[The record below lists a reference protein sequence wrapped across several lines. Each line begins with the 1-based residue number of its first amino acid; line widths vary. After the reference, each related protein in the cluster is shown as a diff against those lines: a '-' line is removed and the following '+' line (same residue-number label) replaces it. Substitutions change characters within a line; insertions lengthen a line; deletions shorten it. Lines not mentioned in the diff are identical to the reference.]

1 MNDSQSQ
8 TKEFMSTFGQVLPD
22 APTKLTK
29 ETYELRINLIL
40 EELDEFVR
48 ASQSQDLVGVAD
60 ALGDLLYVIYGAG
73 CAYGIDLEPVFKEI
87 HRSNMSKLWTE
98 EEVKSNQE
106 RFATGELVA
115 NQLAVT
121 KFRVSSRVVHPLIV
135 QEIHRFGQLNKD
147 NQLYVVKRTDGKIIK
162 SPSYSPAN
170 LLPYV
175 S

>member
-22 APTKLTK
+22 TPTKLTK

-48 ASQSQDLVGVAD
+48 ASQSQDLVEVAD

-106 RFATGELVA
+106 RFVTGELVA
-115 NQLAVT
+115 N
-121 KFRVSSRVVHPLIV
+121 
-135 QEIHRFGQLNKD
+135 QLNKD

>member
-1 MNDSQSQ
+1 MGCIGLPLDESSMRPSVAQLRNDSQSQ

-40 EELDEFVR
+40 EELDELVR

-115 NQLAVT
+115 NQL
-121 KFRVSSRVVHPLIV
+121 
-135 QEIHRFGQLNKD
+135 NKD
-147 NQLYVVKRTDGKIIK
+147 NQLYVVKRSDGKIIK